1 MVDEA
6 IPHDKYID
14 EMLAMNMSQI
24 DEMIWP
30 KLAMPFNLFGVSAIE
45 IAEEIQTALAQEFT
59 EDNIVDVLFD
69 DPISLVEGASDFV
82 GPPLSF
88 DVLSGFVYHSDDV
101 HDSSFMDLSIF
112 EYLPVSYD
120 ITLSAP
126 SSPTSHIYDID
137 DEITRHDLDDDSS
150 FASNPDPIDQ
160 RVSSV
165 VGEAE
170 IIDFG
175 IVDQPRKLRI
185 RSYLSIDERD
195 SLVQLLKSYLDVF
208 AWSYEDM
215 SGLDPSII

>member
-1 MVDEA
+1 
-6 IPHDKYID
+6 
-14 EMLAMNMSQI
+14 
-24 DEMIWP
+24 
-30 KLAMPFNLFGVSAIE
+30 
-45 IAEEIQTALAQEFT
+45 
-59 EDNIVDVLFD
+59 
-69 DPISLVEGASDFV
+69 
-82 GPPLSF
+82 
-88 DVLSGFVYHSDDV
+88 
-101 HDSSFMDLSIF
+101 MDLSIF
-112 EYLPVSYD
+112 EYLPVSCD
-120 ITLSAP
+120 ITLSVP
-126 SSPTSHIYDID
+126 CSPTSHIYDID

-150 FASNPDPIDQ
+150 FASDPDPIDQ

-215 SGLDPSII
+215 SGLNPSIIQQRFPFLPHVRSVKQKLRRLHPP